1 MGGTGPQTE
10 TESDRANKR
19 NEEGGRPG
27 RLKRIVWIGR
37 RRAAKRFLPI
47 NSIVILM
54 PDKKAGKKKRG
65 LSC

>member
-1 MGGTGPQTE
+1 M
-10 TESDRANKR
+10 
-19 NEEGGRPG
+19 
-27 RLKRIVWIGR
+27 KRIVWIGR
-37 RRAAKRFLPI
+37 RKAAKRFLPI